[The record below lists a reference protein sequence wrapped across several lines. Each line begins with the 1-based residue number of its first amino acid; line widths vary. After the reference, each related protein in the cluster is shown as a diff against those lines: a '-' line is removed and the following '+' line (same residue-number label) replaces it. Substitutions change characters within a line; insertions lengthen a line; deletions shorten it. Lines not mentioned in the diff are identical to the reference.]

1 MKTKEWYIRK
11 SKDVYIKKAS
21 KLGLVSRSAFKLNE
35 IEKKYKLLRF
45 SNSILELGA
54 SPGGW
59 TQVILKIKSN
69 QDFTLICIDKDD
81 LQISKNKNIFFIKK
95 EFSNNETIVNEIN
108 KFYKKKFDIILSD
121 ISPNTTGHSNTDHL
135 KIIKIAEEI
144 LQFSLSNINK
154 NGNLIIK
161 IFQGSQEKNLVSQL
175 KKNFK
180 SVNYFK
186 PQSSRKT
193 SSEIYLISLN
203 YKY

>member
-1 MKTKEWYIRK
+1 MEIRK
-11 SKDVYIKKAS
+11 HS
-21 KLGLVSRSAFKLNE
+21 
-35 IEKKYKLLRF
+35 
-45 SNSILELGA
+45 LEGMVMNL
-54 SPGGW
+54 
-59 TQVILKIKSN
+59 
-69 QDFTLICIDKDD
+69 
-81 LQISKNKNIFFIKK
+81 
-95 EFSNNETIVNEIN
+95 
-108 KFYKKKFDIILSD
+108 KKKFDIILSD
-121 ISPNTTGHSNTDHL
+121 ISPNTIGHSNTDHL
-135 KIIKIAEEI
+135 KIIQIAEEI